1 MKKISI
7 SFLLLF
13 CISFIRAQT
22 VNNTSYITQGG
33 EKVLR
38 IEMILRCDKKK
49 AWNYFTKDELLQKW
63 IAPLAHIEL
72 KSLQM
77 TFVQMLLAPL
87 FRHNFFAWHIPY
99 FFI

>member
-1 MKKISI
+1 MKKIAI

-49 AWNYFTKDELLQKW
+49 PGIILQK
-63 IAPLAHIEL
+63 
-72 KSLQM
+72 
-77 TFVQMLLAPL
+77 TNYYRNGLLL
-87 FRHNFFAWHIPY
+87 WRTSN
-99 FFI
+99 